1 MMITSQDFIRLR
13 WSLLLFVV
21 LVLLGAGAVFGVLH
35 FSAQEAKASKQVQ
48 AQRSDIQS
56 RLARANEEE
65 AEIRQKIGRY
75 QDMVAHGYI
84 GQEHRLEWVE
94 RIAQIKNA
102 RRLIDIQYELSP
114 QKPVEAAVL
123 PGAPAT
129 GGYEFMASTMKLQ
142 MQLLHEDDLL
152 GFLADIT
159 GSVQAFL
166 HVRSCNVERIAKS
179 GIERG
184 TTAQLKA
191 DCTIDWVTLREK
203 K

>member
-1 MMITSQDFIRLR
+1 MTIASKDFVRLR
-13 WSLLLFVV
+13 WSLLLFIV
-21 LVLLGAGAVFGVLH
+21 LVLLGGAAVFATRHL
-35 FSAQEAKASKQVQ
+35 AEQEAKTNQQVL
-48 AQRSDIQS
+48 AQRDDIQA
-56 RLARANEEE
+56 RLARANEET

-75 QDMVAHGYI
+75 QEIEARGHL

-114 QKPVEAAVL
+114 QKPVDAALL
-123 PGAPAT
+123 PNGGTA

-142 MQLLHEDDLL
+142 IQLLHEDDLL
-152 GFLADIT
+152 GFLNDLN

-166 HVRSCNVERIAKS
+166 HVRGCHVERAAKS
-179 GIERG
+179 GAERG
-184 TTAQLKA
+184 IAAQLKA
-191 DCTIDWVTLREK
+191 ECTIDWITLREK

>member
-1 MMITSQDFIRLR
+1 MTFTSQDFVRLR
-13 WSLLLFVV
+13 WSLLLLAA
-21 LVLLGAGAVFGVLH
+21 LVLLGAGAVYAVLR
-35 FSAQEAKASKQVQ
+35 FSAQETIINKQAL
-48 AQRSDIQS
+48 AQRSDIES

-75 QDMVAHGYI
+75 QFMATRGYI

-94 RIAQIKNA
+94 RIAQIKSA

-114 QKPVEAAVL
+114 QKPVESGVL
-123 PGAPAT
+123 PSGSLA
-129 GGYEFMASTMKLQ
+129 GGHEFMASTMKLQ
-142 MQLLHEDDLL
+142 MQLLHEEDLL
-152 GFLADIT
+152 GFLNDLT

-166 HVRSCNVERIAKS
+166 HVRGCSVERLPKTGA
-179 GIERG
+179 ERG

-191 DCTIDWVTLREK
+191 DCTIDWITMREK

>member
-1 MMITSQDFIRLR
+1 MKPTSKDFVQLR
-13 WSLLLFVV
+13 WSLLLFIV
-21 LVLLGAGAVFGVLH
+21 LVLAGGSAVFAALRLAG
-35 FSAQEAKASKQVQ
+35 QEEKTNKQVL
-48 AQRSDIQS
+48 AQRNEIQA
-56 RLARANEEE
+56 RLARANDEA

-75 QDMVAHGYI
+75 QEIEAHGYL

-114 QKPVEAAVL
+114 QKALDTTVL
-123 PGAPAT
+123 PGGSAA

-152 GFLADIT
+152 GFLNDLN
-159 GSVQAFL
+159 GSVLAFL
-166 HVRSCNVERIAKS
+166 HVRGCDVERAAKGGADRGIA
-179 GIERG
+179 
-184 TTAQLKA
+184 AQLKA
-191 DCTIDWVTLREK
+191 DCTIDWITLREK